1 MLLVAQ
7 TFYITYQT
15 SSATEPLKM
24 GNGNQTIGDESAKL
38 NSLATA
44 VFCSAH
50 KIEECGEKMA
60 QVARKYRN

>member
-50 KIEECGEKMA
+50 KIEGIEI
-60 QVARKYRN
+60 